1 MSLSFNDL
9 TDDFSLLQNKQD
21 IIDTTA
27 DDEEIES
34 LEQQI
39 NELSSYIESVQA
51 HSGDRL
57 QRYQQTIQ
65 KLQNQVDVAKR
76 SFEEDLQNQIS
87 QQNREINL
95 LIEEYQSE
103 LEEILHQANWINID
117 SEKWNQISQH
127 LYDLGDGNQL
137 IDLQKQIARTC
148 GEGAEIE
155 LSRTH
160 QIEFKKQDRS
170 YNLKMQQKRISKLE
184 EEIRHYQ
191 TLRRQ
196 EESNYKT
203 VINEFSQS
211 QENREKCHQLTI
223 NKLDK
228 EIAQRDAIFTKHL
241 SVIQQHLQSEK
252 EKAQK
257 DSLIMKGAEESLL
270 SLKNK
275 MIHQSRKQID
285 KAMFDIRQIK
295 AQIDKDTAKD
305 ESELQLSTSISKV
318 QSVERQNEILKV
330 KIASLQTQI
339 TNIQNNILK
348 GTHEL
353 KRAKLPKDDL
363 FDIKKDDIFQRFS
376 FL

>member
-137 IDLQKQIARTC
+137 IDLQKQITRT
-148 GEGAEIE
+148 
-155 LSRTH
+155 L
-160 QIEFKKQDRS
+160 
-170 YNLKMQQKRISKLE
+170 
-184 EEIRHYQ
+184 
-191 TLRRQ
+191 
-196 EESNYKT
+196 
-203 VINEFSQS
+203 
-211 QENREKCHQLTI
+211 
-223 NKLDK
+223 
-228 EIAQRDAIFTKHL
+228 
-241 SVIQQHLQSEK
+241 
-252 EKAQK
+252 
-257 DSLIMKGAEESLL
+257 SLIH
-270 SLKNK
+270 
-275 MIHQSRKQID
+275 I
-285 KAMFDIRQIK
+285 
-295 AQIDKDTAKD
+295 
-305 ESELQLSTSISKV
+305 
-318 QSVERQNEILKV
+318 
-330 KIASLQTQI
+330 
-339 TNIQNNILK
+339 
-348 GTHEL
+348 
-353 KRAKLPKDDL
+353 
-363 FDIKKDDIFQRFS
+363 
-376 FL
+376 